1 MTPLFAASL
10 ASQPG
15 QTQTDG
21 GTTASVAPGALR
33 ATQKSVDFTPT
44 QGRAHSRS
52 GNERFTIS
60 CLCVSKERQ
69 LGKH

>member
-21 GTTASVAPGALR
+21 GTTASVALR

-52 GNERFTIS
+52 GNERFTRS

>member
-44 QGRAHSRS
+44 QGRHIAESATKDLL
-52 GNERFTIS
+52 NKLFV
-60 CLCVSKERQ
+60 CVKR
-69 LGKH
+69 KTVR